1 MIDLLPLATYIAVMS
16 ITPGPNNVMVTASA
30 VAFGYRRTLPHLLG
44 IGLGC
49 AFQVALVCLGLGAI
63 FVQVPLLHDALRWFG
78 AAYMAYLA
86 WRLLRAGQVDGE
98 SDPRARP
105 ISFLEAAAFQFL
117 NPKAWVMAITVASLF
132 LPPSLGPVLGALY
145 VGTVMAVVNFPCV
158 SVWALFGSAMRRLLS
173 EPRWRRAFNWILA
186 AALAVTGAAML
197 LP

>member
-30 VAFGYRRTLPHLLG
+30 VAFGYRRTVPHLLG

-173 EPRWRRAFNWILA
+173 EPRWRRAFNWVLA
-186 AALAVTGAAML
+186 AALVVTGAAML
-197 LP
+197 RP